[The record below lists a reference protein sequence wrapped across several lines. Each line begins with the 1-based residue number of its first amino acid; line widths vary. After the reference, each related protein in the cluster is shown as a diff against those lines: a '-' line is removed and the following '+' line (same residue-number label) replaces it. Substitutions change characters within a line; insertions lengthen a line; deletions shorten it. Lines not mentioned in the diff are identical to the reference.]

1 MNEIRR
7 PLKRSL
13 LWGILLFVFVLCI
26 VLIGAQYFTIRRSL
40 YHQYESRID
49 SILNYAESRI
59 DTDDLAECIRTGNES
74 EKFKETQHSLDEIKE
89 YTEVHYLYI
98 IIPLNT
104 ENTDN
109 IQNVMAAATQYEYE
123 NEPETIVHLNELT
136 GDAYSPET
144 ARKYLDAYAGEDD
157 AFFMLI

>member
-89 YTEVHYLYI
+89 YTEVH
-98 IIPLNT
+98 
-104 ENTDN
+104 
-109 IQNVMAAATQYEYE
+109 
-123 NEPETIVHLNELT
+123 
-136 GDAYSPET
+136 
-144 ARKYLDAYAGEDD
+144 
-157 AFFMLI
+157 